1 MAKHLV
7 SLTFD
12 FDALS
17 IWIAMGQTTP
27 TALSRGEFGVV
38 GARRILALLA
48 AHGVLATWFI
58 PGHTADTYPEVCRE
72 IREAGHEIGHH
83 GYDHVSPVGLS
94 REAEVDQLRRGND
107 ALRRITGQQA
117 LGYRSPAW
125 DLSADSVELLLAEGF
140 VYDSSMMAHD
150 YQPYRARSGDR
161 IGPDNSVV
169 FGAETT
175 LWELPV
181 SWSLDD
187 FPHFEYHR
195 GGGLHP
201 ATGVFDNW
209 LEDYLYMAEHE
220 PEGVITYTCHPFV
233 IGRGHRMRLLERLID
248 ALLEREARFVT
259 ATQALEALASM
270 AQDTASQS
278 S

>member
-1 MAKHLV
+1 MNKPLV

-48 AHGVLATWFI
+48 ARDILATFFI
-58 PGHTADTYPEVCRE
+58 PGHTADTYPDVCKE
-72 IREAGHEIGHH
+72 IQAAGHEIGHH
-83 GYDHVSPVGLS
+83 GYDHVSPVGLG
-94 REAEVDQLRRGND
+94 RDAERDQLRRGSD
-107 ALRRITGQQA
+107 ALERVTGVRPA
-117 LGYRSPAW
+117 GYRSPAW
-125 DLSADSVELLLAEGF
+125 DLSAESVELLLAEGF
-140 VYDSSMMAHD
+140 TYDSSMMAHD

-161 IGPDNSVV
+161 IEPDNAVV
-169 FGAETT
+169 FGPETT

-195 GGGLHP
+195 GGGLRP

-209 LEDYLYMAEHE
+209 LEDYLYMTEHE
-220 PEGVITYTCHPFV
+220 PDGVITYTCHPFV
-233 IGRGHRMRLLERLID
+233 IGRGHRMRLLERLVD
-248 ALLEREARFVT
+248 ALLARDAEFVT
-259 ATQALEALASM
+259 ATQALSLVEQRRRSRAG
-270 AQDTASQS
+270 TA
-278 S
+278 